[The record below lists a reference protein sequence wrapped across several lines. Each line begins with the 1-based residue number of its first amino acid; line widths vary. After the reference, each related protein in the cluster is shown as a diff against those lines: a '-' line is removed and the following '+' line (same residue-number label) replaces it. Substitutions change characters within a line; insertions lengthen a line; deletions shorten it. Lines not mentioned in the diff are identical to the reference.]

1 MSGAEEWYSTTLGDL
16 ASRDGSAIQT
26 GPFGSQLHKHDYQD
40 SGVGA
45 VNPTHLSGNRVIHDF
60 VPRVSPETA
69 ARLDRHR
76 LMAGDLLFA
85 RRGEIG
91 RHGLVTKSEEGW
103 LCGTGCFLVRV
114 RRDDVDNHFLSH
126 AVSTPE
132 TIDWL
137 ERHAAGVVM
146 PNLSNTVL
154 QQLPVRL
161 PPFPE
166 QQKIAGVLGLVQ
178 RAMEQQ
184 ERLIEKTAELK
195 KTLLHQLF
203 TRGTRG
209 EPQKQTDLGPVPESW
224 ELLEIGS
231 LGKVVT
237 GSTPKT
243 NDPANYSPAEID
255 FIAPADLGSTKDVT
269 DSEKKISRQGL
280 ASIRALPNKA
290 VMCVCIG
297 SSIGKVGMTTK
308 ESATNQQINSIVC
321 NESHDPDFIF
331 HQLIY
336 RYDYWRGFATF
347 GTVPILNKGRFQT
360 IKLSLPKTRTEEVEI
375 AAALN
380 ALESKLAH
388 HRRKH
393 ATLSALFRTL
403 LHQLMTAQLRVH
415 DLDLP
420 ELSK

>member
-1 MSGAEEWYSTTLGDL
+1 MSAWPDFPVPTDWRVLETRQIAERMRAGGTPSRKVEKYWDGDIPFVLIEDMTSTGL
-16 ASRDGSAIQT
+16 
-26 GPFGSQLHKHDYQD
+26 Y
-40 SGVGA
+40 
-45 VNPTHLSGNRVIHDF
+45 
-60 VPRVSPETA
+60 
-69 ARLDRHR
+69 LDRTKER
-76 LMAGDLLFA
+76 ITPAGLENSSTWLVPSGSVLLSMYA
-85 RRGEIG
+85 TIG
-91 RHGLVTKSEEGW
+91 ATAINRIPVATNQAILAIIPTKDHWPE
-103 LCGTGCFLVRV
+103 FLVFCLRA
-114 RRDDVDNHFLSH
+114 HKEALS
-126 AVSTPE
+126 ARNIQATQKNINKGIVE
-132 TIDWL
+132 TF
-137 ERHAAGVVM
+137 
-146 PNLSNTVL
+146 P
-154 QQLPVRL
+154 LPL
-161 PPFPE
+161 PPFAE

-195 KTLLHQLF
+195 KTLLYQLF
-203 TRGTRG
+203 TQGTRG

-360 IKLSLPKTRTEEVEI
+360 IKLSIPKTRTEEVEI